1 MSEPYISVVTEDVI
15 TCGTLLGPLPLSS
28 GSPDS
33 LAVLTWRCVDKLS
46 TSKQVLKIEISHNT
60 HKLAPKENTFDLL
73 QQVSLKDQF
82 NGNGLP
88 KTPSWLAHILPAR
101 NPDEQTLEII
111 VKGGQLYFRSL
122 RELSSGEELRAWFG
136 QDLADILKLPVIP
149 PNVMEG
155 KKRFECMLC
164 QEQFENPFPV
174 VAHLMYRCRR
184 KDQGVNMHNPF
195 RKTNGGRVK
204 NFDIATL
211 TDMNN
216 DSDNRNE
223 QSRSPQSPTSS
234 VTSDSAKMSDG
245 ITDPLSENNG
255 RGKKRLENLDE
266 YVSTHKK
273 PRLSVFT
280 ERDKTREEGKVVD
293 STSSSPRKTP
303 SEAFKLTTPSN
314 VPMYH
319 SPIHTNVDLS
329 PPENNSSS
337 AFKKVD
343 KSSAAFHPNIT
354 SLSLF
359 TGGIDPREL
368 LFQSGANGFAPFPY
382 PLTPVTSTPSYH
394 GVTLPQNGVSPVSP
408 PVLTAPTMDG
418 HMTSAFAPSAKLSTT
433 VSSSSGAM
441 HQQLKME
448 EFKVM
453 RKMPNLADGGYE
465 LTALMSPTLTDVRM
479 SSMPSGL
486 QYAPKP
492 QPMDVFAGAKGL
504 PPPLLPFLPPS
515 LAALSFPSQNW
526 CAKCNASFRMTSDLV
541 YHMRSHHKKQTDP
554 QKLKREEKLRCHI
567 CNESFRERHH
577 LTRHMTSH
585 Q

>member
-33 LAVLTWRCVDKLS
+33 LAVLTWRCVDKLV
-46 TSKQVLKIEISHNT
+46 TSKQVLK
-60 HKLAPKENTFDLL
+60 
-73 QQVSLKDQF
+73 VSPKDQF
-82 NGNGLP
+82 SNSGLP
-88 KTPSWLAHILPAR
+88 KAPSWLAHILPAR

-111 VKGGQLYFRSL
+111 VKGGQLYFRTI

-184 KDQGVNMHNPF
+184 KDQGMNNLHNPF
-195 RKTNGGRVK
+195 RKQNSGRVK

-211 TDMNN
+211 TDMNEG
-216 DSDNRNE
+216 DSRSD
-223 QSRSPQSPTSS
+223 QPHSPQSPTSS
-234 VTSDSAKMSDG
+234 VTS
-245 ITDPLSENNG
+245 ENATVPDESLPETSVKS
-255 RGKKRLENLDE
+255 RKRHGSLDE
-266 YVSTHKK
+266 YASPLKKSRSSFGDDEKRTEFGKSASSTIN
-273 PRLSVFT
+273 
-280 ERDKTREEGKVVD
+280 
-293 STSSSPRKTP
+293 SPRKA
-303 SEAFKLTTPSN
+303 SNDSFNVKLTTSSN
-314 VPMYH
+314 TPVYH
-319 SPIHTNVDLS
+319 SPVYTSVES
-329 PPENNSSS
+329 VSAESNNSS

-343 KSSAAFHPNIT
+343 KSSTAFHPSIT
-354 SLSLF
+354 SLSSLF

-368 LFQSGANGFAPFPY
+368 LFQTGANSFAPFPY

-394 GVTLPQNGVSPVSP
+394 GVTLPQNGVTPISP
-408 PVLTAPTMDG
+408 PVLSTPSIDG
-418 HMTSAFAPSAKLSTT
+418 HMTSAFAPSTKLPPT
-433 VSSSSGAM
+433 VANNTSSM
-441 HQQLKME
+441 HQQLKMSE
-448 EFKVM
+448 EFKSM
-453 RKMPNLADGGYE
+453 RKMPSLADGSGYE
-465 LTALMSPTLTDVRM
+465 LNALMSPNLTDVRM
-479 SSMPSGL
+479 STMPSAL
-486 QYAPKP
+486 QYTPKP
-492 QPMDVFAGAKGL
+492 QSLDVFSGAKGL
-504 PPPLLPFLPPS
+504 PAPLIPFLPPS
-515 LAALSFPSQNW
+515 LAALTFPSQNW

-567 CNESFRERHH
+567 CNETFRERHH

>member
-33 LAVLTWRCVDKLS
+33 LAVLTWRCVDKLV
-46 TSKQVLKIEISHNT
+46 TSKQVLK
-60 HKLAPKENTFDLL
+60 
-73 QQVSLKDQF
+73 VSMKDQF
-82 NGNGLP
+82 NNNGLP
-88 KTPSWLAHILPAR
+88 KAPSWLAHILPAR

-111 VKGGQLYFRSL
+111 VKGGQLYFRTI
-122 RELSSGEELRAWFG
+122 RELSSGEEFRAWFG

-184 KDQGVNMHNPF
+184 KDQGMNNLHNPF
-195 RKTNGGRVK
+195 RKQNSGRVK
-204 NFDIATL
+204 NFNIATL
-211 TDMNN
+211 TDMN
-216 DSDNRNE
+216 DGDNRSD
-223 QSRSPQSPTSS
+223 QPRSPQSPTSS
-234 VTSDSAKMSDG
+234 VTS
-245 ITDPLSENNG
+245 ENAAVPEESLVESS
-255 RGKKRLENLDE
+255 GKSRKRHGSLDDYASPQKKSRTSFE
-266 YVSTHKK
+266 EDEKRNEFGKSTEC
-273 PRLSVFT
+273 T
-280 ERDKTREEGKVVD
+280 T
-293 STSSSPRKTP
+293 SPRKT
-303 SEAFKLTTPSN
+303 SSDSFKLTTSSN
-314 VPMYH
+314 TPVYH
-319 SPIHTNVDLS
+319 SPVYS
-329 PPENNSSS
+329 SVESVSAESNNSS

-343 KSSAAFHPNIT
+343 KSSTAFHPNIT
-354 SLSLF
+354 SLSSLF

-368 LFQSGANGFAPFPY
+368 LFQTGANSFAPFPY

-394 GVTLPQNGVSPVSP
+394 GVTLPQNGVSPISP
-408 PVLTAPTMDG
+408 PVLSTPSIDG
-418 HMTSAFAPSAKLSTT
+418 HMTSAFAPSTKLPPT
-433 VSSSSGAM
+433 VSNNAM
-441 HQQLKME
+441 HQQLKMAE
-448 EFKVM
+448 EFKGM

-465 LTALMSPTLTDVRM
+465 LSALMSPTLADVRM
-479 SSMPSGL
+479 STMPSAL

-492 QPMDVFAGAKGL
+492 QSLDVFSGAKAL
-504 PPPLLPFLPPS
+504 PTPLIPFLPPS
-515 LAALSFPSQNW
+515 LAALTFPSQNW

-567 CNESFRERHH
+567 CNETFRERHH